1 MMTSTILICDD
12 EAVLRELVRASL
24 SERPFRL
31 LEARDGDEAL
41 ELAREHRPDLIVIDM
56 MMPGRSGL
64 DVVREVRSDPELAAT
79 PVILLTAR
87 AQAADRAVAEAA
99 GVDRF
104 VAKPF
109 SPQSLVAAIDE
120 LLAERGAAA

>member
-1 MMTSTILICDD
+1 MIPTILICDD

-24 SERPFRL
+24 SERRFRL
-31 LEARDGDEAL
+31 VEARSGDEAL

-64 DVVREVRSDPELAAT
+64 DVLGEVRADPELAAT

-87 AQAADRAVAEAA
+87 AQVADRAAAEAA
-99 GVDRF
+99 GADRF

-109 SPQSLVAAIDE
+109 SPQALVAVIDE
-120 LLAERGAAA
+120 LLAEHGAAA